1 MKNKTKVILVLFVV
15 FTFVA
20 ANLTVGFAK
29 ENTQVKCPVMGGKIN
44 KDLYADYK
52 GKRVY
57 FCCEGC
63 IEPFNKD
70 PEKYI
75 KKLQDE
81 GVTPEKAPKS
91 G

>member
-1 MKNKTKVILVLFVV
+1 MKNRTKVILVLFIV

-20 ANLTVGFAK
+20 AGLTVSFAK

-81 GVTPEKAPKS
+81 GVTLEKAPKS

>member
-1 MKNKTKVILVLFVV
+1 MKSRAKVILLLFVV

-20 ANLTVGFAK
+20 ANLTVCFAK
-29 ENTQVKCPVMGGKIN
+29 EGTQVTCPVMGGKIN
-44 KDLYADYK
+44 KDLYVDYK
-52 GKRVY
+52 GMRVY
-57 FCCEGC
+57 FCCAACPKE
-63 IEPFNKD
+63 FNKD

-81 GVTPEKAPKS
+81 GVILEKAPKS

>member
-1 MKNKTKVILVLFVV
+1 MKNRAKVILLLLVV

-20 ANLTVGFAK
+20 ANLTVSFAK
-29 ENTQVKCPVMGGKIN
+29 ENTQVNCPVMGGEIN

-57 FCCEGC
+57 FCCPAC
-63 IEPFNKD
+63 IETFNKD
-70 PEKYI
+70 PEKQI
-75 KKLQDE
+75 KKLQEE
-81 GVTPEKAPKS
+81 GVVLEKTPKS

>member
-1 MKNKTKVILVLFVV
+1 MKSRAKVILVLFVV
-15 FTFVA
+15 FTFFA
-20 ANLTVGFAK
+20 ASLNVCFAK
-29 ENTQVKCPVMGGKIN
+29 ENKQVTCPVMGGKIN

-57 FCCEGC
+57 FCCPAC

-81 GVTPEKAPKS
+81 VVTLEKAPKS
-91 G
+91 D

>member
-1 MKNKTKVILVLFVV
+1 MKSKTKVILVLFVV

-20 ANLTVGFAK
+20 ANLTVCFAK
-29 ENTQVKCPVMGGKIN
+29 EGTQVKCPVMGGKIN
-44 KDLYADYK
+44 KDLHADYK

-57 FCCEGC
+57 FCCPACFEK
-63 IEPFNKD
+63 FDKD

-81 GVTPEKAPKS
+81 GVTLEKAPKS